1 MAPGA
6 GEESAWRG
14 LVVEKRDA
22 GRRLDAFLSLRFQA
36 FSRSEFSRHIIEGLV
51 RSESREVKPSTRIA
65 EGERLRI
72 YVPGLA
78 PTTPQPPLPAIL
90 YEDERL
96 IVADKPAGMLV
107 HPAGERFVWSLVG
120 LFRSA
125 YPDHRIDLVHRLDR
139 DTSGAILLSKDTG
152 ANAFMKDLFFR
163 REVGKTYLAITRGCP
178 RWDSAEADGPI
189 GASETSE
196 IRLRKA
202 VVPGG
207 LPARTSVRTLRR
219 MDGLAL
225 VECVL
230 HTGRTHQIRVHLEHL
245 GHPILGDKIYG
256 QPDAVFLACIEEG
269 ADAEQRAV
277 LRFPRHALHS
287 RSLRFQHP
295 AGGRRMVTAP
305 LPADMQHLV
314 DGGMPAWPSPCPPR
328 SASQG

>member
-1 MAPGA
+1 MVAGA
-6 GEESAWRG
+6 VEPSAWRG

-36 FSRSEFSRHIIEGLV
+36 FSRSEFSRHILDGLV

-78 PTTPQPPLPAIL
+78 PTTPRPPLPPVL
-90 YEDERL
+90 YEDNRL

-120 LFRSA
+120 LFRTA
-125 YPDHRIDLVHRLDR
+125 YPGHRIDLVHRLDR
-139 DTSGAILLSKDTG
+139 DTSGAILLSKDSE
-152 ANAFMKDLFFR
+152 ANAFMKDQFFR

-178 RWDSAEADGPI
+178 CWDSAEADGPI
-189 GASETSE
+189 GASPVSE

-202 VVPGG
+202 VVSGG
-207 LPARTSVRTLRR
+207 LPARTSIRTLRR

-256 QPDAVFLACIEEG
+256 QPDAVFLACIDTGVDEEHRK
-269 ADAEQRAV
+269 A

-287 RSLRFQHP
+287 RSIRFRHP
-295 AGGRRMVTAP
+295 AGGRRLVTAP
-305 LPADMQHLV
+305 LPLDMQQVV
-314 DGGMPAWPSPCPPR
+314 DGAQPAWPTPCPPQ
-328 SASQG
+328 SVLPG